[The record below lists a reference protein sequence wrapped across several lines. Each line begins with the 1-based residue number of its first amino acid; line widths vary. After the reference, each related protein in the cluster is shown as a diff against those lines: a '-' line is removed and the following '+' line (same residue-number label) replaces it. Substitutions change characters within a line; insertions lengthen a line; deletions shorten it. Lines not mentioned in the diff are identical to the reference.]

1 MVSHPTY
8 CPGHGVFVVFFGQ
21 VAEELAVGTYCI
33 DFEGVTQSPGGQVE
47 GWVQLSPVLGQRSSC
62 FMVFTSDS

>member
-1 MVSHPTY
+1 MSDSAHLSGDTAFFSMASNPTY

-21 VAEELAVGTYCI
+21 VAEELALGTYCI

-47 GWVQLSPVLGQRSSC
+47 G
-62 FMVFTSDS
+62 

>member
-8 CPGHGVFVVFFGQ
+8 CPGMVFLLFFFGQ

>member
-1 MVSHPTY
+1 MLFPWLPIQLIVLAMV
-8 CPGHGVFVVFFGQ
+8 FLLFFLGQ

-47 GWVQLSPVLGQRSSC
+47 G
-62 FMVFTSDS
+62 